1 MTPPDFSKPGSGKS
15 NDDSWSAYEPTQIA
29 PTPGPSPAPNP
40 APETPY
46 YDQPAD
52 PYYAAPAPM
61 PAPAP
66 YPAPAPA
73 PFPYAPS
80 YGPVAAPGPAPATGQ
95 VSSIVAIVIGG
106 LFAVTCYGL
115 PVGLA
120 PLILGILGLTK
131 SNASGNY
138 WRTGQAE
145 LAVQTAE
152 SSKKMAMWAWIAF
165 AIGFVIAVIVVVA
178 IIIWAVYYA
187 DSTSSSGYST

>member
-1 MTPPDFSKPGSGKS
+1 MTPPDPSKPDSGKS
-15 NDDSWSAYEPTQIA
+15 NDDSWAAYEPTQIA
-29 PTPGPSPAPNP
+29 PAPGPSPAPNP

-52 PYYAAPAPM
+52 PYFAAPV

-66 YPAPAPA
+66 YSVPAPA
-73 PFPYAPS
+73 PFPYVPS
-80 YGPVAAPGPAPATGQ
+80 YGPVTGSAAAPATGQ

-106 LFAVTCYGL
+106 LFAVTGCCL

-131 SNASGNY
+131 ANASGNY

-145 LAVQTAE
+145 LAVQSAE

-165 AIGFVIAVIVVVA
+165 AIGFVIAVIA
-178 IIIWAVYYA
+178 FIIWLVLVYYA
-187 DSTSSSGYST
+187 DSASSSGVST